1 MTAQYIS
8 KRFLTVDHLSGDITA
23 QHINVGIQGLQAIA
37 KASEL
42 VPAIAWNA
50 ATAADFYSHTGAETD
65 SWIVTAPAGG
75 DPGAK
80 TWGKQPTIVI
90 AR

>member
-1 MTAQYIS
+1 MTAQ
-8 KRFLTVDHLSGDITA
+8 
-23 QHINVGIQGLQAIA
+23 QAIA

-42 VPAIAWNA
+42 VPAIPWNA